1 MCRRA
6 LPGFPGCYKGLREG
20 SAVFEPPLKREMLPP
35 DGRERTLD
43 LALRPKTLA
52 AFVGQ
57 KGPVRNLKVAID
69 AARIRNE
76 PLDHVLLSGLP
87 GLGKT
92 TLAELIAREL
102 QVNFRSTSA
111 PVIERAADLA
121 GLLAGLKAR
130 DVLFIDEVHRLPAAV
145 EEYLYS
151 AMEDFF
157 LDIVIDQGP
166 RARSVRLQIE
176 PFTLVGATT
185 REGLLAPPFRA
196 RFGVVERLEP
206 YDTSDLVLIA
216 KRTSGLL
223 KIGIDPDAAEMVASR
238 ARGTPRLVNRFLRRL
253 RDLAQV
259 EKKPKIDLDLARRG
273 LEALGLD
280 ERGLCA
286 LDRKLLEALAR
297 SGGAPLGLKTLAISV
312 GEDERTIEDV
322 YEPFLI
328 REGYMNKTS
337 RGRVLLPK
345 GEEAAGEPP
354 RPREVE
360 GTLFREA

>member
-1 MCRRA
+1 M
-6 LPGFPGCYKGLREG
+6 KREG
-20 SAVFEPPLKREMLPP
+20 LPE

-43 LALRPKTLA
+43 LALRPRSLD
-52 AFVGQ
+52 AFIGQ
-57 KGPVRNLKVAID
+57 KPAVRNLKVAIE
-69 AARIRNE
+69 AARLRGE
-76 PLDHVLLSGLP
+76 PLDHTLLSGLP

-102 QVNFRSTSA
+102 QVNIKTTSG
-111 PVIERAADLA
+111 PVVERAADLA
-121 GLLAGLKAR
+121 GLLAGLKHR
-130 DVLFIDEVHRLPAAV
+130 DVLFIDEIHRLSPAV

-151 AMEDFF
+151 AMEDYV

-196 RFGVVERLEP
+196 RFGVFERLEP
-206 YDTSDLVLIA
+206 YEVPDLVTIA
-216 KRTSGLL
+216 TRSASLL
-223 KIGIDPDAAEMVASR
+223 KVGIDQDAAKMVAER

-259 EKKPKIDLDLARRG
+259 EKRVKIDLDLAGRG
-273 LEALGLD
+273 LERLGLD
-280 ERGLCA
+280 ERGLSA
-286 LDRKLLEALAR
+286 LDRQLLEVLAR
-297 SGGAPLGLKTLAISV
+297 AAGAPVGLKTLAISV

-328 REGYMNKTS
+328 REGYIDKTS
-337 RGRVLLPK
+337 RGRVLLPR

-360 GTLFREA
+360 GTLFT